1 MGIIRKIDGH
11 SFASW
16 GLPPHRNVLQTC
28 KNKPI
33 NIFIIWWYNT
43 SKGAKKW
50 NSLFQSIF
58 CLFQPFCCWANIS
71 CSSKDHWMLSKQN
84 AWLPFVK
91 HKYVNHLWVC
101 SFFEVGTYL
110 YCKIVNSK
118 ANTFI
123 DEYTAWD
130 FCTYESSRISSH
142 YIDVVRRTQSYETL
156 TRITLVHQQ
165 TLPWR
170 GRPPPP
176 CVGCRSHFWSLLF
189 LSRGKKHPRCHP
201 SNPEHCLNDCYQ
213 NGKCKVTWSWSYLRT
228 ANVR

>member
-1 MGIIRKIDGH
+1 MCLK
-11 SFASW
+11 
-16 GLPPHRNVLQTC
+16 TC

-101 SFFEVGTYL
+101 SFFEVGTYF
-110 YCKIVNSK
+110 YWKRENSK
-118 ANTFI
+118 ANIYFHRWI
-123 DEYTAWD
+123 HSVRLQYLWVLPH
-130 FCTYESSRISSH
+130 FSSLH
-142 YIDVVRRTQSYETL
+142 IDVVRRTQSYETL

-176 CVGCRSHFWSLLF
+176 CVCCRSHFWSLLF
-189 LSRGKKHPRCHP
+189 LSRSKKHPRCHP
-201 SNPEHCLNDCYQ
+201 SNPEHCLND
-213 NGKCKVTWSWSYLRT
+213 SYDLIT
-228 ANVR
+228 SGNAK

>member
-1 MGIIRKIDGH
+1 MPLEDYR
-11 SFASW
+11 
-16 GLPPHRNVLQTC
+16 RNVLETC

-101 SFFEVGTYL
+101 SFFEVPTYFC
-110 YCKIVNSK
+110 CKIVNSK

-130 FCTYESSRISSH
+130 FSTCESSRISSSLH
-142 YIDVVRRTQSYETL
+142 IDVVRRTQSYETL

-170 GRPPPP
+170 GRPLPP
-176 CVGCRSHFWSLLF
+176 CVCCRSHFWSLLF
-189 LSRGKKHPRCHP
+189 LSRSKKHPRCHP

-228 ANVR
+228 YVN